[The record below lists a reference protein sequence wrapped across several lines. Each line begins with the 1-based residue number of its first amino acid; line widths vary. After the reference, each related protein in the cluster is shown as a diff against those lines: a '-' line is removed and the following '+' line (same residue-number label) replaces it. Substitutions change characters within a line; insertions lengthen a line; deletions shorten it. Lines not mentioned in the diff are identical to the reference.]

1 MKETK
6 KEKCEKHFN
15 NIITKY
21 DNTIN
26 SNFKEKAKKLEKI
39 VKDFIIS
46 KELILY
52 GGTAL
57 DLLLPKNKVGLDFF
71 SLLE

>member
-26 SNFKEKAKKLEKI
+26 SNFKEKEHTPRAYTFHLFVIKY
-39 VKDFIIS
+39 S
-46 KELILY
+46 K
-52 GGTAL
+52 
-57 DLLLPKNKVGLDFF
+57 
-71 SLLE
+71 